1 VRRRV
6 RAVLLEKGLS
16 WTSRVLD
23 LMRMEQKRP
32 EYLALNPNGVVPTL
46 VHGERVLYEMY
57 PMVQLDLE
65 PARLPRLCDW
75 LARVSARSS
84 FARSEAVRPD

>member
-1 VRRRV
+1 V
-6 RAVLLEKGLS
+6 RAVLREKGLS

-23 LMRMEQKRP
+23 LTRMEQM
-32 EYLALNPNGVVPTL
+32 
-46 VHGERVLYEMY
+46 HGERVLYEMY